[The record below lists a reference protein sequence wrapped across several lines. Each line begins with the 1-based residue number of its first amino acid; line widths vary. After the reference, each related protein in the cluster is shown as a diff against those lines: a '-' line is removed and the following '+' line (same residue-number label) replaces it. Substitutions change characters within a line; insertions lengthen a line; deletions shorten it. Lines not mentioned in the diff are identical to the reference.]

1 MNYTEPA
8 KEVLKKAEK
17 IARELDHPY
26 VGTEHLLLA
35 FMRVYTGVAGQ
46 ILSAN
51 GVEEANLY
59 KIVDELISPVG
70 EVTFQEK
77 PKRSPRLEYTL
88 EESKEEAIRFQSE
101 AIGTEHMLLAIL
113 REPDSV
119 ATRILL
125 TLNVNI
131 QKIMQRGYQGISRG
145 ASRGISKKRWDFR
158 PVWYRSDY
166 AGRRR
171 KA

>member
-35 FMRVYTGVAGQ
+35 FMRVCTGVAGQ

-88 EESKEEAIRFQSE
+88 EEARKRQFVFNQRQLEQSICSLQSFGNRTVLQPE
-101 AIGTEHMLLAIL
+101 
-113 REPDSV
+113 
-119 ATRILL
+119 
-125 TLNVNI
+125 
-131 QKIMQRGYQGISRG
+131 Y
-145 ASRGISKKRWDFR
+145 F
-158 PVWYRSDY
+158 
-166 AGRRR
+166 
-171 KA
+171 